1 MDEKDFGQKI
11 TRTLNWGLS
20 RIEDDKLAKLRAG
33 RQRALDAY
41 REPVTVLGLVT
52 VSGQT
57 LDVSG
62 WLRKPLFWLPILAI
76 TVAIATYS
84 LNGADDDTD
93 EDHWKEALDPEATVE
108 PELHQQ
114 RAEQRRRQDH
124 QRGNAADLA
133 AQLPRHVFL
142 RPRPDRRFGQ
152 RTAD

>member
-33 RQRALDAY
+33 RQKALDAY

-76 TVAIATYS
+76 TVAIVTYS

-93 EDHWKEALDPEATVE
+93 DVGELDAKLLTGELPIDAFLDKDFASWVKESS
-108 PELHQQ
+108 
-114 RAEQRRRQDH
+114 
-124 QRGNAADLA
+124 
-133 AQLPRHVFL
+133 
-142 RPRPDRRFGQ
+142 
-152 RTAD
+152 

>member
-33 RQRALDAY
+33 RQKALDAY

-57 LDVSG
+57 LGVSG

-76 TVAIATYS
+76 TVAIVTYS

-93 EDHWKEALDPEATVE
+93 DVGELDAKLLTGELPIDAFLDKDFASWVKESS
-108 PELHQQ
+108 
-114 RAEQRRRQDH
+114 
-124 QRGNAADLA
+124 
-133 AQLPRHVFL
+133 
-142 RPRPDRRFGQ
+142 
-152 RTAD
+152 